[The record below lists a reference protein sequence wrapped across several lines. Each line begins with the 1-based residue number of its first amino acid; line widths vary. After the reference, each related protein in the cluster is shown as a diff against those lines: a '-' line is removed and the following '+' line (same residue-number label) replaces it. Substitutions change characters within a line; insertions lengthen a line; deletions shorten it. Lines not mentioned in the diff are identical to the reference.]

1 MPLQRRHFTLA
12 LATLPLG
19 CAIPALPP
27 LQSERASAPAQ
38 PPARRAAAVGQQW
51 TYRRYNGFN
60 SELLATEEHEVTQ
73 ADDTVRV
80 RLRRTDGMA
89 LGDEMQTQDGAM
101 LVDRAWDLPQ
111 AYDPALPF
119 WPGLAPAD
127 AKLNTDGHYRVE
139 GESFRYWYVQ
149 RRRVVGWETISVPA
163 GRMTAL
169 RVEQYMKLQHRD
181 FSRIETT
188 RHDTIWWVPGIGR
201 WGAREVWGE
210 YLIPDDHGPYRGL
223 EAHHRWELTAWR

>member
-27 LQSERASAPAQ
+27 LPAEPSPAPAQ

-60 SELLATEEHEVTQ
+60 SELLATEEHEVIR
-73 ADDTVRV
+73 ADDTIRI
-80 RLRRTDGMA
+80 RLRRIDGPV
-89 LGDEMQTQDGAM
+89 LGDEVQTPDGRL

-111 AYDPALPF
+111 AYDPGLPF
-119 WPGLAPAD
+119 WPEPATPG
-127 AKLNTDGHYRVE
+127 AQLNTDGYYRVE
-139 GESFRYWYVQ
+139 GESVRYWYVQ
-149 RRRVVGWETISVPA
+149 RRRVVGWETITVPA

-181 FSRIETT
+181 FSRFETT
-188 RHDTIWWVPGIGR
+188 RHDTVWWVPETGR
-201 WGAREVWGE
+201 WAAREVRGE
-210 YLIPDDHGPYRGL
+210 YLIPDDRGSYRGL
-223 EAHHRWELTAWR
+223 EAHHRWELTTWR